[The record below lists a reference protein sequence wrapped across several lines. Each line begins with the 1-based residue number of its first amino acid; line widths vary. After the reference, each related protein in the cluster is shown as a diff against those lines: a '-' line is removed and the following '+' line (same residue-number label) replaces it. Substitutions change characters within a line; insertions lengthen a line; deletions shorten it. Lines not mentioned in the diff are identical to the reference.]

1 MFKTKNKTKQNFIL
15 LIKILLAVWSCGYIF
30 SKIKEEQANFITAF
44 ESTSNFSLWLIFGM
58 VFILLFLSLLNWF
71 FEILKWKILVS
82 EVCPISLKTASIQSL
97 IAHAVAVFT
106 PNRIGDFGAKI
117 LFFTSE
123 KHQRILGL
131 NFLNNMAQMAVT
143 VLFGIMG
150 FLLLNEIFFDFLQ
163 KLQFHLVFWVIFSL
177 VLMYFL
183 LKYFFKKTFTA
194 IQTNLKLTTKKK
206 GQVFAFSLL
215 RYLLFSHQYFIIG
228 WALGWNIDYAQAMP
242 FIFVLYLVAS
252 ILPSIFI
259 LDTALKAGIGIY
271 LFNMLDVSSYI
282 IVVISSIMWLVNFA
296 FPAIVGNVLLLQLKM
311 IQPSTQQ
318 QIRIS

>member
-30 SKIKEEQANFITAF
+30 SKIKEEQSNFITAF
-44 ESTSNFSLWLIFGM
+44 ESISNFSLWLIFGL
-58 VFILLFLSLLNWF
+58 VFLLLFLSLLNWF

-82 EVCPISLKTASIQSL
+82 EVCQISFKTASIQSL

-150 FLLLNEIFFDFLQ
+150 FLLLNEIFIDFFQ
-163 KLQFHLVFWVIFSL
+163 KLQFHLVFWVISSL

-206 GQVFAFSLL
+206 GQVFACSLL
-215 RYLLFSHQYFIIG
+215 RYLLFSHQYFILG
-228 WALGWNIDYAQAMP
+228 WALGWNIDYAVAMP

-271 LFNMLDVSSYI
+271 LFSMLGVSSYI

-311 IQPSTQQ
+311 IQPSAQQ